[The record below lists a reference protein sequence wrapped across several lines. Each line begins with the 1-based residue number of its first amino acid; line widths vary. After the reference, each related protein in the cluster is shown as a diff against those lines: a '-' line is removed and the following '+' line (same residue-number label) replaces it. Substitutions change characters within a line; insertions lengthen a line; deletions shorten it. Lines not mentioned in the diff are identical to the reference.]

1 MPTIPIEKCGDGV
14 ATVHGSS
21 LRESA
26 ESVAARAS
34 RAAVHSGWSDIF
46 ARGSPPNGGLN
57 IASPFKNNTDPL
69 QWTVAGCGRRTSIRT
84 SPTFDGPRGLAMLFR
99 CSAQPDWASGRAAG
113 CAFRGGRTCAL
124 REENGNS
131 MTPRDNRQSV
141 GPADADTLEV
151 LVRTKLAPASARGI
165 VSRIAA
171 RLGRLRRG
179 RRLTLVCAPAGYGKT
194 TLLAEWRNALVES
207 NVKVAWVSLD
217 QDDDNA
223 SIFSSYVVASIVDA
237 TGGVGTRAQRLLR
250 DRALIPLKT
259 VFDELLNEVE
269 SSGVELFLMLD
280 DFDRL
285 ASPIIHGAMF
295 ELLRYAPSNLH
306 IVLSCRSI
314 PALPLSYFE
323 SRDQLVRIDENDL
336 RFDDTETRSF
346 FERIAGKPL
355 NAENVERLRAA
366 TEGWVSG
373 LQLAALALRDDSD
386 AVRVAEQVSRA
397 RGGIAA
403 YLNENVMTQV
413 PDAIRLFLLHT
424 AVLDEMTP
432 ALCDALTGRGDALD
446 CLEWLNEHNL
456 FIRSIDGDRR
466 RYRYHALFLQYLRE
480 ELALREPDAIA
491 RLHRRASEW
500 YAVERQWP
508 DAVRHALAAGDFDA
522 AAGWVE
528 ACAMKLIASSDVRTV
543 LDWVSRLPE
552 QALAGR
558 LRLRIAHAWALALS
572 MQMID
577 ARRALEALESDVDAG
592 RLDTDAVTATE
603 LLAVRSLITA
613 LSDHS
618 TEALHLG
625 ERVLAAGP
633 PSGSWIEQIGQTTL
647 SFGLGYAGRL
657 NDALDL
663 RARAERAASGHEPLF
678 ANVYR
683 RNMSGL
689 AEFVAGRLHD
699 ASKTF
704 EAALRAAEQAAGRLS
719 AATALSAGY
728 LSAIYYE
735 WNDWQ
740 KVRDAQIDRVDIAM
754 QACSLG
760 PLLRFVQTAA
770 MLQFHAGHEA
780 RAHELLD
787 EGDHIACSR
796 QWLRLRVACMAT
808 GIRLYLSA
816 GKQTQAHR
824 VARALASL
832 VPAAP
837 PEETSSRLETWQMA
851 RSAHARL
858 LLADAR
864 ADEAVQVMATVH
876 DVLAARG
883 FNWMAAQAAV
893 LRAVACEQA
902 GDHDTALA
910 MLVRALEYGQGNGL
924 VRTFVDE
931 GPPVETMLARLQKQ
945 LDRFPAVGTW
955 YPRELMRAFDAQRA
969 VRAAPAGRTAVAG
982 NLSAREVEILDYVAR
997 GLSNKEIARALRVA
1011 PETIKWHLKNI
1022 FEKLNVTS
1030 RIQAVRTGLALE
1042 ASRTQ
1047 ADDE

>member
-1 MPTIPIEKCGDGV
+1 
-14 ATVHGSS
+14 
-21 LRESA
+21 
-26 ESVAARAS
+26 
-34 RAAVHSGWSDIF
+34 
-46 ARGSPPNGGLN
+46 
-57 IASPFKNNTDPL
+57 
-69 QWTVAGCGRRTSIRT
+69 
-84 SPTFDGPRGLAMLFR
+84 
-99 CSAQPDWASGRAAG
+99 
-113 CAFRGGRTCAL
+113 
-124 REENGNS
+124 
-131 MTPRDNRQSV
+131 MTPRNSSQ
-141 GPADADTLEV
+141 PAAHADADTIEV

-165 VSRIAA
+165 VSRIA
-171 RLGRLRRG
+171 RLGRLQRALD

-194 TLLAEWRNALVES
+194 TLLAEWRSALVAS
-207 NVKVAWVSLD
+207 DAKVAWVSLD
-217 QDDDNA
+217 RDDDNA
-223 SIFSSYVVASIVDA
+223 SIFSSYVVAAIVDA
-237 TGGVGTRAQRLLR
+237 TDGVGVRAQRLLR

-259 VFDELLNEVE
+259 VFDELLNELE
-269 SSGVELFLMLD
+269 NSGAELFLMLD

-285 ASPIIHGAMF
+285 SSPVIHDAMF

-306 IVLSCRSI
+306 VVLACRSI

-323 SRDQLVRIDENDL
+323 SRDQLVRIDEHDL
-336 RFDDTETRSF
+336 RFDDAETRAF

-373 LQLAALALRDDSD
+373 LQLAALALHDDGD
-386 AVRVAEQVSRA
+386 AARVAEQVSHARA
-397 RGGIAA
+397 GIAT

-413 PDAIRLFLLHT
+413 PDAIRHFLLHT
-424 AVLDEMTP
+424 AVLDQLTP

-446 CLEWLNEHNL
+446 CLEWLIARNL
-456 FIRSIDGDRR
+456 FIRAIDGDRR

-480 ELALREPDAIA
+480 ELALREPDAVA
-491 RLHRRASEW
+491 ELHRRASEW
-500 YAVERQWP
+500 HAAERQWP

-528 ACAMKLIASSDVRTV
+528 ACAMKLIAASDVRTV
-543 LDWVSRLPE
+543 LDWVSRLPAR
-552 QALAGR
+552 ALAGR

-577 ARRALEALESDVDAG
+577 ARRALEVLESDVDAG

-603 LLAVRSLITA
+603 LLAVRSLVTA

-618 TEALHLG
+618 TDALHLG
-625 ERVLAAGP
+625 ERVLAAQP
-633 PSGSWIEQIGQTTL
+633 PAGSWIEQIGQTTL

-657 NDALDL
+657 DDALDL

-683 RNMSGL
+683 QNMSGL

-704 EAALRAAEQAAGRLS
+704 EAALRAAERAAGRLS

-740 KVRDAQIDRVDIAM
+740 KVRDAQADRFDIAM

-770 MLQFHAGHEA
+770 LLQFQSGNDA

-787 EGDHIACSR
+787 EADHVACTR
-796 QWLRLRVACMAT
+796 QWLRLRVGCMAT
-808 GIRLYLSA
+808 GIRLHLSA
-816 GKQTQAHR
+816 GKPTQAHR
-824 VARALASL
+824 MERALASL
-832 VPAAP
+832 VPAVP
-837 PEETSSRLETWQMA
+837 PDETSSQVETWQMA

-864 ADEAVQVMATVH
+864 ADEAMQVMATVH

-883 FNWMAAQAAV
+883 FDWLAAQAAV
-893 LRAVACEQA
+893 LRAVACDRA
-902 GDHDTALA
+902 GDEDTALA
-910 MLVRALEYGQGNGL
+910 MLARALEYGQGNGL

-931 GPPVETMLARLQKQ
+931 GPAVERLLARVQTQ
-945 LDRFPAVGTW
+945 IGRFPALGAW
-955 YPRELMRAFDAQRA
+955 YPRELLRAFDAQRA
-969 VRAAPAGRTAVAG
+969 AGATPAGRPGAAG
-982 NLSAREVEILDYVAR
+982 SLSAREAEILDYVAR

-1030 RIQAVRTGLALE
+1030 RIQAVRSGLALD
-1042 ASRTQ
+1042 ASRVRPG
-1047 ADDE
+1047 DE

>member
-1 MPTIPIEKCGDGV
+1 MASGANSASMPSMSCRRYRSKNA
-14 ATVHGSS
+14 AT
-21 LRESA
+21 
-26 ESVAARAS
+26 AS
-34 RAAVHSGWSDIF
+34 RPFMAAPCVKVQSRWRRGPPALPCIQDGATFF

-57 IASPFKNNTDPL
+57 IASPFKNNTGPL
-69 QWTVAGCGRRTSIRT
+69 QSTVAGCGRRASIRT

-165 VSRIAA
+165 VSRIA

-179 RRLTLVCAPAGYGKT
+179 RDRRLTLVCAPAGYGKT

-386 AVRVAEQVSRA
+386 AARVAEQVSRA

-432 ALCDALTGRGDALD
+432 ALCEALTGRGDALD

-456 FIRSIDGDRR
+456 FIRSIDGDRG

-491 RLHRRASEW
+491 GLHRRASEW

-657 NDALDL
+657 NDALEL

-689 AEFVAGRLHD
+689 AEFVAG
-699 ASKTF
+699 
-704 EAALRAAEQAAGRLS
+704 LS

-864 ADEAVQVMATVH
+864 ADEAVQVMATVN

-910 MLVRALEYGQGNGL
+910 MLVRSLEYGQGNGL

-969 VRAAPAGRTAVAG
+969 VRAAPAGRTAVVG

>member
-1 MPTIPIEKCGDGV
+1 
-14 ATVHGSS
+14 
-21 LRESA
+21 
-26 ESVAARAS
+26 
-34 RAAVHSGWSDIF
+34 
-46 ARGSPPNGGLN
+46 
-57 IASPFKNNTDPL
+57 
-69 QWTVAGCGRRTSIRT
+69 
-84 SPTFDGPRGLAMLFR
+84 
-99 CSAQPDWASGRAAG
+99 
-113 CAFRGGRTCAL
+113 
-124 REENGNS
+124 
-131 MTPRDNRQSV
+131 MTPRDNRQPTN
-141 GPADADTLEV
+141 PADTDTIEV

-165 VSRIAA
+165 VSRIA
-171 RLGRLRRG
+171 RLERLRRG
-179 RRLTLVCAPAGYGKT
+179 LDRCLTLVCAPAGYGKT
-194 TLLAEWRNALVES
+194 TLLAEWRNALVEMDT
-207 NVKVAWVSLD
+207 KVAWVSLD

-223 SIFSSYVVASIVDA
+223 SIFSSYVVAAIVDA
-237 TGGVGTRAQRLLR
+237 TDGVGTRAQQLLR
-250 DRALIPLKT
+250 DRALIPLKK
-259 VFDELLNEVE
+259 VFDELLNELE
-269 SSGVELFLMLD
+269 SSNFELFLMLD

-285 ASPIIHGAMF
+285 TSPVIHGVMF

-306 IVLSCRSI
+306 VVLSCRSA

-336 RFDDTETRSF
+336 RFDDAETRSF

-355 NAENVERLRAA
+355 NAANVERLRMA

-373 LQLAALALRDDSD
+373 LQLAAIALRDDSD
-386 AVRVAEQVSRA
+386 AARVAEQVSHARA
-397 RGGIAA
+397 GIAA
-403 YLNENVMTQV
+403 YLNENVITQV
-413 PDAIRLFLLHT
+413 PDTIRHFLLHT
-424 AVLDEMTP
+424 AVLDRMTP
-432 ALCDALTGRGDALD
+432 ALCDALTGRDDALG
-446 CLEWLNEHNL
+446 CLEWLIEHNL

-480 ELALREPDAIA
+480 ELALREPDAVA
-491 RLHRRASEW
+491 GLHRRASEW
-500 YAVERQWP
+500 YAAERQWP

-522 AAGWVE
+522 AAAWVE
-528 ACAMKLIASSDVRTV
+528 ACAMRLIASSDVRTV

-552 QALAGR
+552 RALAGR
-558 LRLRIAHAWALALS
+558 LRLRIAHAWALALA
-572 MQMID
+572 MRMVD
-577 ARRALEALESDVDAG
+577 ARRALDTLEADIDAG

-603 LLAVRSLITA
+603 LLAVRSLIVA

-618 TEALHLG
+618 TDALHLG

-657 NDALDL
+657 GDALDL

-683 RNMSGL
+683 QNMSGL

-704 EAALRAAEQAAGRLS
+704 ETALRAAERAAGRLS

-735 WNDWQ
+735 WDDWQ
-740 KVRDAQIDRVDIAM
+740 KVRDVQIDRFDIAM

-770 MLQFHAGHEA
+770 LLQSQAGNDAH
-780 RAHELLD
+780 AHELLD
-787 EGDHIACSR
+787 EADHIACSR

-808 GIRLYLSA
+808 GVRLHLSA
-816 GKQTQAHR
+816 GKPTQAHR
-824 VARALASL
+824 VGRALASL
-832 VPAAP
+832 VSETP
-837 PEETSSRLETWQMA
+837 PEETSSQIETWQMA
-851 RSAHARL
+851 QSAHARL
-858 LLADAR
+858 LLADGRAEEAAR
-864 ADEAVQVMATVH
+864 LMATVH
-876 DVLAARG
+876 ELLAARG
-883 FNWMAAQAAV
+883 FDWLAGQAAV

-902 GDHDTALA
+902 GDEDTAIA
-910 MLVRALEYGQGNGL
+910 MLARALEYGQDNGL

-931 GPPVETMLARLQKQ
+931 GPLVESMLARVQKR
-945 LDRFPAVGTW
+945 LDRFPTLGAW
-955 YPRELMRAFDAQRA
+955 YPRELTRAFDAQHA
-969 VRAAPAGRTAVAG
+969 ASSAPASRPGVAG

-1030 RIQAVRTGLALE
+1030 RIQAVRSGLALE
-1042 ASRTQ
+1042 ASRTRP
-1047 ADDE
+1047 DDE

>member
-1 MPTIPIEKCGDGV
+1 
-14 ATVHGSS
+14 
-21 LRESA
+21 
-26 ESVAARAS
+26 
-34 RAAVHSGWSDIF
+34 
-46 ARGSPPNGGLN
+46 
-57 IASPFKNNTDPL
+57 
-69 QWTVAGCGRRTSIRT
+69 
-84 SPTFDGPRGLAMLFR
+84 
-99 CSAQPDWASGRAAG
+99 
-113 CAFRGGRTCAL
+113 
-124 REENGNS
+124 
-131 MTPRDNRQSV
+131 MTPRDSRQPA
-141 GPADADTLEV
+141 GPADADTIEV
-151 LVRTKLAPASARGI
+151 LVRTKLAPASTRGI
-165 VSRIAA
+165 VSRMA

-179 RRLTLVCAPAGYGKT
+179 LDRRLTLVCAPAGYGKT

-207 NVKVAWVSLD
+207 DVKVAWVSLD

-223 SIFSSYVVASIVDA
+223 SIFASYVVAAIVAA
-237 TGGVGTRAQRLLR
+237 TGGVGTRAQQLLR
-250 DRALIPLKT
+250 DRALIPLKI
-259 VFDELLNEVE
+259 VFDELLNELE
-269 SSGVELFLMLD
+269 SSGIELFLMLD

-285 ASPIIHGAMF
+285 ASPVIHGAMF

-306 IVLSCRSI
+306 VVLSCRSL

-323 SRDQLVRIDENDL
+323 SRDQLVRVDENDL
-336 RFDDTETRSF
+336 RFDDAETHMF
-346 FERIAGKPL
+346 FERVAGKPL
-355 NAENVERLRAA
+355 NPDSVGRLRTA

-373 LQLAALALRDDSD
+373 LQLAALALHDDSD
-386 AVRVAEQVSRA
+386 AARVAEQVSHARA
-397 RGGIAA
+397 GIAA

-413 PDAIRLFLLHT
+413 PDPIRQFLLHT
-424 AVLDEMTP
+424 AVLDRMTP
-432 ALCDALTGRGDALD
+432 ALCDALTGRDDALD
-446 CLEWLNEHNL
+446 CLEWLSAHNL

-480 ELALREPDAIA
+480 ELALREPGVVAG
-491 RLHRRASEW
+491 LQRRASEW
-500 YAVERQWP
+500 YAAERQWP

-543 LDWVSRLPE
+543 LDWVSRLPG

-572 MQMID
+572 MQMVD
-577 ARRALEALESDVDAG
+577 ARRALEALEADIEAG
-592 RLDTDAVTATE
+592 WLDTDAVTATE
-603 LLAVRSLITA
+603 LLAVRSLIAA
-613 LSDHS
+613 LSDRS
-618 TEALHLG
+618 IESLHLG

-633 PSGSWIEQIGQTTL
+633 PAGSWIEQIGQTTL

-657 NDALDL
+657 DDARDL

-678 ANVYR
+678 AHVYR
-683 RNMSGL
+683 QNMSGL

-704 EAALRAAEQAAGRLS
+704 ETALRGAERAAGRLS

-735 WNDWQ
+735 WNDWP
-740 KVRDAQIDRVDIAM
+740 KVRDAQADRFDIAM

-770 MLQFHAGHEA
+770 QLQFESGNDA

-787 EGDHIACSR
+787 EADHVACSR

-808 GIRLYLSA
+808 GIRFHLTA
-816 GKQTQAHR
+816 GQPTQAHR
-824 VARALASL
+824 VGRALASL
-832 VPAAP
+832 VTAAP
-837 PEETSSRLETWQMA
+837 PEQTSSEVETWQMA
-851 RSAHARL
+851 QSAHARL

-864 ADEAVQVMATVH
+864 ADEAAQVMATVH
-876 DVLAARG
+876 EVLAARG
-883 FNWMAAQAAV
+883 FDWLAAQAAV

-902 GDHDTALA
+902 GDEDAALEVLA
-910 MLVRALEYGQGNGL
+910 RALEYGQGNGL

-931 GPPVETMLARLQKQ
+931 GAVVERMLARVQKQ
-945 LDRFPAVGTW
+945 VERFPALGGAW
-955 YPRELMRAFDAQRA
+955 YPRELVRAFDAQRA
-969 VRAAPAGRTAVAG
+969 ASATPAARPGVAG

-1030 RIQAVRTGLALE
+1030 RIQAVRSGLALD
-1042 ASRTQ
+1042 ASRTRPG
-1047 ADDE
+1047 DE

>member
-1 MPTIPIEKCGDGV
+1 
-14 ATVHGSS
+14 
-21 LRESA
+21 
-26 ESVAARAS
+26 
-34 RAAVHSGWSDIF
+34 
-46 ARGSPPNGGLN
+46 
-57 IASPFKNNTDPL
+57 
-69 QWTVAGCGRRTSIRT
+69 
-84 SPTFDGPRGLAMLFR
+84 
-99 CSAQPDWASGRAAG
+99 
-113 CAFRGGRTCAL
+113 
-124 REENGNS
+124 
-131 MTPRDNRQSV
+131 MTPRNRSQ
-141 GPADADTLEV
+141 PAARADADTIEV

-165 VSRIAA
+165 VSRIA
-171 RLGRLRRG
+171 RLGRLQRALD

-194 TLLAEWRNALVES
+194 TLLAEWRGALVAS
-207 NVKVAWVSLD
+207 DTKVAWVSLD
-217 QDDDNA
+217 RDDDNA
-223 SIFSSYVVASIVDA
+223 SIFSSYVVAAIVDA
-237 TGGVGTRAQRLLR
+237 TGGVGVRAQGLLR

-259 VFDELLNEVE
+259 VFDELLNELE
-269 SSGVELFLMLD
+269 HSGIELFVMLD

-285 ASPIIHGAMF
+285 SSPVVHDAMF

-306 IVLSCRSI
+306 VVLACRSL

-336 RFDDTETRSF
+336 RFDDTETRAF

-355 NAENVERLRAA
+355 NAENVERLRVA

-373 LQLAALALRDDSD
+373 LQLAALALQGDSD
-386 AVRVAEQVSRA
+386 AARVAEQVSHARA
-397 RGGIAA
+397 GIAT

-413 PDAIRLFLLHT
+413 PDTIRHFLLYT
-424 AVLDEMTP
+424 AVLDRLTP
-432 ALCDALTGRGDALD
+432 ALCDALTGRDDALD
-446 CLEWLNEHNL
+446 CLEWLSARNL

-466 RYRYHALFLQYLRE
+466 RYRYHALFLQYLRD
-480 ELALREPDAIA
+480 ELALREPAA
-491 RLHRRASEW
+491 VAVLHRRASAW
-500 YAVERQWP
+500 HAAERQWP
-508 DAVRHALAAGDFDA
+508 DAVRHALAAGDFDT

-543 LDWVSRLPE
+543 LDWVSRLPVA
-552 QALAGR
+552 ALAGR

-577 ARRALEALESDVDAG
+577 ARRALEALESDVGAG

-603 LLAVRSLITA
+603 LLAVRSLVTA

-618 TEALHLG
+618 TAALHLG
-625 ERVLAAGP
+625 ERVLAAEP
-633 PSGSWIEQIGQTTL
+633 PAGSWIEQIGQTTL
-647 SFGLGYAGRL
+647 SFGLAYAGRL
-657 NDALDL
+657 DDALAL

-683 RNMSGL
+683 QNMSGL

-704 EAALRAAEQAAGRLS
+704 EAALRAAERAAGRLS

-735 WNDWQ
+735 WNDWP
-740 KVRDAQIDRVDIAM
+740 KVRSAQADRFDIAM

-770 MLQFHAGHEA
+770 LLQFQSGNDA

-787 EGDHIACSR
+787 EADHIACSR
-796 QWLRLRVACMAT
+796 QWLRLRVGCMAT
-808 GIRLYLSA
+808 GVRLHLSA
-816 GKQTQAHR
+816 GKPTQAHR
-824 VARALASL
+824 VGRALASL
-832 VPAAP
+832 VPATAP
-837 PEETSSRLETWQMA
+837 DETSSEVETWQMA

-864 ADEAVQVMATVH
+864 ANEAAQVMADVH

-883 FNWMAAQAAV
+883 FDWQAAQAAV
-893 LRAVACEQA
+893 LRAVACELA
-902 GDHDTALA
+902 GDEEAALA
-910 MLVRALEYGQGNGL
+910 TLARALEYGQGNGL

-931 GPPVETMLARLQKQ
+931 GAAVERMLARVQKQ
-945 LDRFPAVGTW
+945 IDRFPALGAW
-955 YPRELMRAFDAQRA
+955 YPRELLRAFDAQRA
-969 VRAAPAGRTAVAG
+969 ASATPAGRPGAAG
-982 NLSAREVEILDYVAR
+982 NLSVREAEILDYVAR

-1030 RIQAVRTGLALE
+1030 RIQAVRSGLALD
-1042 ASRTQ
+1042 ASRVRP
-1047 ADDE
+1047 DDE

>member
-1 MPTIPIEKCGDGV
+1 
-14 ATVHGSS
+14 
-21 LRESA
+21 
-26 ESVAARAS
+26 
-34 RAAVHSGWSDIF
+34 
-46 ARGSPPNGGLN
+46 
-57 IASPFKNNTDPL
+57 
-69 QWTVAGCGRRTSIRT
+69 
-84 SPTFDGPRGLAMLFR
+84 MLFR
-99 CSAQPDWASGRAAG
+99 RAARSGRASGRADS
-113 CAFRGGRTCAL
+113 AL

-131 MTPRDNRQSV
+131 MTPRDSRQSAA
-141 GPADADTLEV
+141 PADADTIEV

-165 VSRIAA
+165 VSRIA

-179 RRLTLVCAPAGYGKT
+179 LDRRLTLVCAPAGYGKT
-194 TLLAEWRNALVES
+194 TLLAEWRNALVAS
-207 NVKVAWVSLD
+207 DVKVAWVSVD

-223 SIFSSYVVASIVDA
+223 SIFSSYVVAAIVDA

-250 DRALIPLKT
+250 DRALIPLKI
-259 VFDELLNEVE
+259 VFDELLNELE
-269 SSGVELFLMLD
+269 SAGVELFLMLD

-285 ASPIIHGAMF
+285 ASPVIHDAMF

-306 IVLSCRSI
+306 VVLACRSI

-323 SRDQLVRIDENDL
+323 SRDQLVRVDENDL
-336 RFDDTETRSF
+336 RFDDAETRAF

-355 NAENVERLRAA
+355 NAESVERLRTA

-373 LQLAALALRDDSD
+373 LQLAALALNDDSD
-386 AVRVAEQVSRA
+386 AARVAEQVSHARA
-397 RGGIAA
+397 GIAT
-403 YLNENVMTQV
+403 YLNENVMTRV
-413 PDAIRLFLLHT
+413 PDAIRRFLLHT
-424 AVLDEMTP
+424 AVLDRMTP
-432 ALCDALTGRGDALD
+432 PLCDALTGRDDALD
-446 CLEWLNEHNL
+446 CLEWLNAHNL

-480 ELALREPDAIA
+480 ELALREPDAVA
-491 RLHRRASEW
+491 GLHRRASEW
-500 YAVERQWP
+500 YAAERQWP
-508 DAVRHALAAGDFDA
+508 DAVKHALAAGDFDA

-528 ACAMKLIASSDVRTV
+528 ACAMKLIAASDVRTV
-543 LDWVSRLPE
+543 LDWVSRLPGP
-552 QALAGR
+552 ALAGR

-577 ARRALEALESDVDAG
+577 ARRALEALEADIDAG

-603 LLAVRSLITA
+603 LLAVRSLIAA
-613 LSDHS
+613 LSDRS
-618 TEALHLG
+618 IEALHLG

-657 NDALDL
+657 DDALAL
-663 RARAERAASGHEPLF
+663 RARAERGASGHEPLF

-683 RNMSGL
+683 QNMSGL

-704 EAALRAAEQAAGRLS
+704 EAALRAAERAAGRLS

-735 WNDWQ
+735 WNDWS
-740 KVRDAQIDRVDIAM
+740 KVRDAQVDRFDIAM
-754 QACSLG
+754 QAGSLG

-770 MLQFHAGHEA
+770 LLQFQSGNDA

-787 EGDHIACSR
+787 EADHIACSR

-808 GIRLYLSA
+808 GVRLHLNA
-816 GKQTQAHR
+816 GKPTQAHR
-824 VARALASL
+824 VGRALASL
-832 VPAAP
+832 VPAAA
-837 PEETSSRLETWQMA
+837 PEETSSQVETWQMA
-851 RSAHARL
+851 QSAHARL

-864 ADEAVQVMATVH
+864 ADEAAQVMATVH

-883 FNWMAAQAAV
+883 FAWLAAQAAV

-902 GDHDTALA
+902 GDDDAALA
-910 MLVRALEYGQGNGL
+910 MLARALEYGQGNGL

-931 GPPVETMLARLQKQ
+931 GAAVERLLARVQKQ
-945 LDRFPAVGTW
+945 LDRFPALGAW
-955 YPRELMRAFDAQRA
+955 YPRELVRAFDAQRA
-969 VRAAPAGRTAVAG
+969 ASATPAARPGAAG

-1030 RIQAVRTGLALE
+1030 RIQAVRSGLALE
-1042 ASRTQ
+1042 ASRTR
-1047 ADDE
+1047 AGDE

>member
-1 MPTIPIEKCGDGV
+1 M
-14 ATVHGSS
+14 
-21 LRESA
+21 
-26 ESVAARAS
+26 
-34 RAAVHSGWSDIF
+34 
-46 ARGSPPNGGLN
+46 RGTTGP
-57 IASPFKNNTDPL
+57 
-69 QWTVAGCGRRTSIRT
+69 GRRLR
-84 SPTFDGPRGLAMLFR
+84 FPRG
-99 CSAQPDWASGRAAG
+99 WADSI
-113 CAFRGGRTCAL
+113 L

-131 MTPRDNRQSV
+131 MTPRDSRQSAA
-141 GPADADTLEV
+141 PADADTIEV

-165 VSRIAA
+165 VSRIA

-179 RRLTLVCAPAGYGKT
+179 LDRRLTLVCAPAGYGKT
-194 TLLAEWRNALVES
+194 TLLAEWRNALVAS
-207 NVKVAWVSLD
+207 DVKVAWVSVD

-223 SIFSSYVVASIVDA
+223 SIFSSYVVAAIVDA
-237 TGGVGTRAQRLLR
+237 TGGVGARAQRLLR
-250 DRALIPLKT
+250 DRALIPLKI
-259 VFDELLNEVE
+259 VFDELLNELE
-269 SSGVELFLMLD
+269 RSGVELFLMLD

-285 ASPIIHGAMF
+285 ASPVIHDAMF
-295 ELLRYAPSNLH
+295 ALLRYAPSNLH
-306 IVLSCRSI
+306 VVLACRSI

-323 SRDQLVRIDENDL
+323 SRDQLVRVDEHDL
-336 RFDDTETRSF
+336 RFDDAETRAF

-355 NAENVERLRAA
+355 SAENVERLRAA

-373 LQLAALALRDDSD
+373 LQLAALALNDDSD
-386 AVRVAEQVSRA
+386 AARVAEQVSHARA
-397 RGGIAA
+397 GIAT
-403 YLNENVMTQV
+403 YLNENVMTRV
-413 PDAIRLFLLHT
+413 PDAIRRFLLHT
-424 AVLDEMTP
+424 AVLDRMTP
-432 ALCDALTGRGDALD
+432 PLCDALTGRDDALD
-446 CLEWLNEHNL
+446 CLEWLNAHNL

-480 ELALREPDAIA
+480 ELALREPDAVA
-491 RLHRRASEW
+491 GLHRRASAW
-500 YAVERQWP
+500 YAAERQWP
-508 DAVRHALAAGDFDA
+508 DAVKHALAAGDFDA

-543 LDWVSRLPE
+543 LDWVSRLPGP
-552 QALAGR
+552 ALAGR

-577 ARRALEALESDVDAG
+577 ARRALEALEADIDAG

-603 LLAVRSLITA
+603 LLAVRSLIAA
-613 LSDHS
+613 LSDRS

-657 NDALDL
+657 DDALDL

-683 RNMSGL
+683 QNMSGL

-704 EAALRAAEQAAGRLS
+704 EAALRAAERAAGRLS

-735 WNDWQ
+735 WNDWS
-740 KVRDAQIDRVDIAM
+740 KVRDAQVDRFDIAM
-754 QACSLG
+754 QAGSLG

-770 MLQFHAGHEA
+770 LLQFQSGNDA

-787 EGDHIACSR
+787 EADRIACGR

-808 GIRLYLSA
+808 GVRLHLNA
-816 GKQTQAHR
+816 GKPTQAHR
-824 VARALASL
+824 VGRALASL

-837 PEETSSRLETWQMA
+837 PEETSSRVETWQMA
-851 RSAHARL
+851 QSAHARL

-864 ADEAVQVMATVH
+864 ADEAAQVMATVH

-883 FNWMAAQAAV
+883 FDWLAAQAAV

-902 GDHDTALA
+902 GDEDAALA
-910 MLVRALEYGQGNGL
+910 MLARALEYGQGNGL

-931 GPPVETMLARLQKQ
+931 GAVVERMLARVRKQ
-945 LDRFPAVGTW
+945 LDRFPALGAW
-955 YPRELMRAFDAQRA
+955 YPRELVRAFDAQRA
-969 VRAAPAGRTAVAG
+969 ASATPAARPGAAG

-1030 RIQAVRTGLALE
+1030 RIQAVRSGLALD
-1042 ASRTQ
+1042 APRMR
-1047 ADDE
+1047 DGDE

>member
-1 MPTIPIEKCGDGV
+1 M
-14 ATVHGSS
+14 
-21 LRESA
+21 
-26 ESVAARAS
+26 
-34 RAAVHSGWSDIF
+34 
-46 ARGSPPNGGLN
+46 RGTTGP
-57 IASPFKNNTDPL
+57 
-69 QWTVAGCGRRTSIRT
+69 GRRLR
-84 SPTFDGPRGLAMLFR
+84 FPRG
-99 CSAQPDWASGRAAG
+99 RAD
-113 CAFRGGRTCAL
+113 CAL
-124 REENGNS
+124 RKENGNS
-131 MTPRDNRQSV
+131 MTPRDSRQSAA
-141 GPADADTLEV
+141 PADADTIEV

-165 VSRIAA
+165 VSRIA

-179 RRLTLVCAPAGYGKT
+179 LDRRLTLVCAPAGYGKT
-194 TLLAEWRNALVES
+194 TLLAEWRNALVAS
-207 NVKVAWVSLD
+207 DVKVAWVSVD

-223 SIFSSYVVASIVDA
+223 SIFSSYVVAAIVDA

-250 DRALIPLKT
+250 DRALIPLKI
-259 VFDELLNEVE
+259 VFDELLNELE

-285 ASPIIHGAMF
+285 ASPVIHDAMF

-306 IVLSCRSI
+306 VVLACRSI

-323 SRDQLVRIDENDL
+323 SRDQLVRVDENDL
-336 RFDDTETRSF
+336 RFDDAETRSF

-373 LQLAALALRDDSD
+373 LQLAALALHDDSD
-386 AVRVAEQVSRA
+386 AARVAEQVSHARA
-397 RGGIAA
+397 GIAT
-403 YLNENVMTQV
+403 YLNENVMTRV
-413 PDAIRLFLLHT
+413 PDAIRRFLLHT
-424 AVLDEMTP
+424 AVLDRMTP
-432 ALCDALTGRGDALD
+432 SLCDALTGRDDALD
-446 CLEWLNEHNL
+446 CLEWLNAHNL

-480 ELALREPDAIA
+480 ELALREPDAVA
-491 RLHRRASEW
+491 GLHRRASEW
-500 YAVERQWP
+500 YAAERQWP
-508 DAVRHALAAGDFDA
+508 DAVKHALAAGDFDA

-528 ACAMKLIASSDVRTV
+528 TCAMKLIAASDVRTV
-543 LDWVSRLPE
+543 LDWVSRLPGP
-552 QALAGR
+552 ALAGR

-577 ARRALEALESDVDAG
+577 ARRALEALEADIDAG

-603 LLAVRSLITA
+603 LLAVRSLIAA
-613 LSDHS
+613 LSDRS
-618 TEALHLG
+618 LEALHLG

-657 NDALDL
+657 DDALDL

-683 RNMSGL
+683 QNMSGL

-704 EAALRAAEQAAGRLS
+704 EAALRAAERAAGRLS

-735 WNDWQ
+735 WNDWS
-740 KVRDAQIDRVDIAM
+740 KVRDAQVDRFDIAM
-754 QACSLG
+754 QAGSLG

-770 MLQFHAGHEA
+770 LLQFQSGNDA

-787 EGDHIACSR
+787 EADHIACSR

-808 GIRLYLSA
+808 GVRLHLNA
-816 GKQTQAHR
+816 GKPTQAHR
-824 VARALASL
+824 VGRALASL

-837 PEETSSRLETWQMA
+837 PEETSSQVETWQMA
-851 RSAHARL
+851 QSAHARL

-864 ADEAVQVMATVH
+864 ADEAAQVMATVH

-883 FNWMAAQAAV
+883 FDWLAAQAAV

-902 GDHDTALA
+902 GDEDAALT
-910 MLVRALEYGQGNGL
+910 MLARALEYGQGNGL

-931 GPPVETMLARLQKQ
+931 GAAVERMLARVQKQ
-945 LDRFPAVGTW
+945 LDRFLALGAW
-955 YPRELMRAFDAQRA
+955 YPRELVRAFDAQRA
-969 VRAAPAGRTAVAG
+969 ASATPAARPGAAG

-1030 RIQAVRTGLALE
+1030 RIQAVRSGLALD
-1042 ASRTQ
+1042 AHRMR
-1047 ADDE
+1047 DGDE

>member
-1 MPTIPIEKCGDGV
+1 MKRHC
-14 ATVHGSS
+14 
-21 LRESA
+21 R
-26 ESVAARAS
+26 ARY
-34 RAAVHSGWSDIF
+34 
-46 ARGSPPNGGLN
+46 PPNGGLN
-57 IASPFKNNTDPL
+57 IVRPFKNNAGPL
-69 QWTVAGCGRRTSIRT
+69 EPTATRRRERAERYGHHLLLTAGADSLCCCGAPRAVAGHPAGRPAVLFLGRRIR
-84 SPTFDGPRGLAMLFR
+84 AV
-99 CSAQPDWASGRAAG
+99 
-113 CAFRGGRTCAL
+113 
-124 REENGNS
+124 REENVNS
-131 MTPRDNRQSV
+131 MTPRDNRRSTS
-141 GPADADTLEV
+141 PADADTIEV
-151 LVRTKLAPASARGI
+151 LVRTKLAPPSASGI
-165 VSRIAA
+165 VSRIT

-179 RRLTLVCAPAGYGKT
+179 LDRRLTLVCAPAGYGKT

-207 NVKVAWVSLD
+207 GRKVAWVSLD

-223 SIFSSYVVASIVDA
+223 SIFSSYVVAAIVDA
-237 TGGVGTRAQRLLR
+237 TGGVGAHARQMLR
-250 DRALIPLKT
+250 DRALIPLKV
-259 VFDELLNEVE
+259 VFDELLNELE

-285 ASPIIHGAMF
+285 VSPVIHDAMF
-295 ELLRYAPSNLH
+295 GLLRYAPSNLH
-306 IVLSCRSI
+306 VVLSCRSA
-314 PALPLSYFE
+314 PALPLSYFD

-346 FERIAGKPL
+346 FELIAGKPL
-355 NAENVERLRAA
+355 NAANVERLRAA

-373 LQLAALALRDDSD
+373 LQLAALALNDDND
-386 AVRVAEQVSRA
+386 AARVAEQVSHARA
-397 RGGIAA
+397 GIAA

-413 PDAIRLFLLHT
+413 PDAIRRFLLHT
-424 AVLDEMTP
+424 AVLDRMTP
-432 ALCDALTGRGDALD
+432 ALCDALTGRDDALG
-446 CLEWLNEHNL
+446 CLEWLIGHNL
-456 FIRSIDGDRR
+456 FIRSIDGDRQ

-480 ELALREPDAIA
+480 ELALREPDAVA
-491 RLHRRASEW
+491 TLNRRASEW
-500 YAVERQWP
+500 YAAERQWP

-522 AAGWVE
+522 AAAWVE

-543 LDWVSRLPE
+543 LDWVSRLPG

-558 LRLRIAHAWALALS
+558 LRLRIAHAWALALA
-572 MQMID
+572 MQIID
-577 ARRALEALESDVDAG
+577 ARHALDALEADIDAG

-603 LLAVRSLITA
+603 LLAVRSLIVA
-613 LSDHS
+613 LSDRS
-618 TEALHLG
+618 IEALHLG

-633 PSGSWIEQIGQTTL
+633 PSGSWVEQIGQTAL

-657 NDALDL
+657 DDALDL

-683 RNMSGL
+683 QNMSGL

-704 EAALRAAEQAAGRLS
+704 ETALRAAERAAGRLS
-719 AATALSAGY
+719 AATALSSGY

-740 KVRDAQIDRVDIAM
+740 KVRDAQADRFDIAM

-770 MLQFHAGHEA
+770 LLQFQAGHEA

-787 EGDHIACSR
+787 EADHIACSR

-808 GIRLYLSA
+808 GIRLHLDA
-816 GKQTQAHR
+816 GKPTQAHR
-824 VARALASL
+824 VGRALASL
-832 VPAAP
+832 VSEAP
-837 PEETSSRLETWQMA
+837 PEETSSQVETWQMVQSA
-851 RSAHARL
+851 RARL

-864 ADEAVQVMATVH
+864 ADEAAQVMATVH
-876 DVLAARG
+876 ELLAARG
-883 FNWMAAQAAV
+883 FDWLAAQAAV
-893 LRAVACEQA
+893 LRALACEQA
-902 GDHDTALA
+902 GDEETALA
-910 MLVRALEYGQGNGL
+910 MLARALEYGQGNGL

-931 GPPVETMLARLQKQ
+931 GPPVERMLTRVQNR
-945 LDRFPAVGTW
+945 LDRFPALGAW

-969 VRAAPAGRTAVAG
+969 AGATPAGRPGVAG

-1030 RIQAVRTGLALE
+1030 RIQAVRSGLALE
-1042 ASRTQ
+1042 ASRTRPGG
-1047 ADDE
+1047 E